1 MKFLK
6 IGLAMLSLICLLD
19 MPYGFYQLYR
29 FLAFFTFLFVAYKE
43 RSSEEW
49 MFFLI
54 LSAII
59 VQPFFKIA
67 LGRII
72 WNIMDLIWAI
82 ILMISA
88 FKKIIINK

>member
-6 IGLAMLSLICLLD
+6 IGLALLSLLCILD

-29 FLAFFTFLFVAYKE
+29 FLAFSIFLFIAYKE

-49 MFFLI
+49 MFFWI
-54 LSAII
+54 LSAIL
-59 VQPFFKIA
+59 VQPIFKIA

-72 WNIMDLIWAI
+72 WNIMDIIWAI

-88 FKKIIINK
+88 FKKIKSS